1 MRKFNKNAKKPK
13 ANKNSISNFFNLVGL
28 VNKCIY
34 LPTYLVSK
42 FFHCEDFFGRL
53 AVMFIWI
60 LNVMA
65 LMFIASIMTSTT
77 GFLTNVSNFIVSF
90 GLLSA
95 VPVLIIQFRKGS
107 L

>member
-13 ANKNSISNFFNLVGL
+13 ANKHTISSFFNLVGL

-42 FFHCEDFFGRL
+42 FFHSEDFFGRL
-53 AVMFIWI
+53 VVMFIWI
-60 LNVMA
+60 LNVIA
-65 LMFIASIMTSTT
+65 LMFISSTITSTT
-77 GFLTNVSNFIVSF
+77 GFLTNVSNFVVSF

-95 VPVLIIQFRKGS
+95 VPVLIIQLRKDS
-107 L
+107 F

>member
-1 MRKFNKNAKKPK
+1 MRKFNKNAKKTK
-13 ANKNSISNFFNLVGL
+13 ANKHTISNFFNLVGL

-42 FFHCEDFFGRL
+42 FFHSEDFFGRL
-53 AVMFIWI
+53 VVMFIWI
-60 LNVMA
+60 LNVIA
-65 LMFIASIMTSTT
+65 LMFISSTMTSTT

-95 VPVLIIQFRKGS
+95 VPVLIIQFRKDS
-107 L
+107 F